1 MNSPVVFSGFKL
13 LIDFGVPMDDIV
25 ATLPYVLPLL
35 FFATILILYQR
46 HLPQDAFKRNL
57 LVLFSILS
65 YIASLGMVLYAASGD
80 LYAPSGAPWVFGSY
94 DSFIAGLQALTNFIF
109 NSTGTSILYIIVL
122 AILFAVFTYFV
133 ITPPEPDLAG
143 LREDLKLTR
152 EVAQLG
158 KQAIFKLEGE
168 NKKLNEFI
176 TEKEEALA
184 SLEGEL
190 ETIKADFGEREAAL
204 KEKED
209 RLAGKI
215 APSKIESELEA
226 QIKERDESIEALQVE
241 IADLRLLLEN
251 AESKAATVVEPAPST
266 TPAPAADDTRV
277 KELEA
282 QIQSFKTKWEDLS
295 RRSETAQQVS
305 DSVVS
310 DLVELI
316 SQVENSKRDDS
327 AKATIVQLIEGLGR
341 SMTRVARE
349 AGEPQFNEPKVEMI
363 GAILMVNEIVDA
375 IKKMVRQS

>member
-1 MNSPVVFSGFKL
+1 MNSPAVISGFEL
-13 LIDFGVPMDDIV
+13 LVDFGVPMDDIV

-35 FFATILILYQR
+35 FFATILLLYQR
-46 HLPQDAFKRNL
+46 HLPQDELKRNL
-57 LVLFSILS
+57 MVLFSILS
-65 YIASLGMVLYAASGD
+65 FLLATGLVVYAASGA
-80 LYAPSGAPWVFGSY
+80 LWWEFGSY
-94 DSFIAGLQALTNFIF
+94 VRFTSILQTVTNFIF
-109 NSTGTSILYIIVL
+109 NSTVTSILYVL
-122 AILFAVFTYFV
+122 TVAILFAVFAYFV

-143 LREDLKLTR
+143 LREDLKLTK

-158 KQAIFKLEGE
+158 KQAIFKLESE

-176 TEKEEALA
+176 TEKEEVLA

-190 ETIKADFGEREAAL
+190 ETIKAEVAEREVSL
-204 KEKED
+204 KEKEE

-215 APSKIESELEA
+215 APSKIEAELQT
-226 QIKERDESIEALQVE
+226 QIQERDESIEALQVE

-251 AESKAATVVEPAPST
+251 AESKTAEVVKPIPPPT
-266 TPAPAADDTRV
+266 QVPDVDDARI
-277 KELEA
+277 KELEV
-282 QIQSFKTKWEDLS
+282 QIQSFQAKWEDLN

-305 DSVVS
+305 DSVIS

-349 AGEPQFNEPKVEMI
+349 AGEPQFNEPKIEMI
-363 GAILMVNEIVDA
+363 GAILMVNELVDA
-375 IKKMVRQS
+375 IKKMVRQSS

>member
-1 MNSPVVFSGFKL
+1 
-13 LIDFGVPMDDIV
+13 MDDIV

-46 HLPQDAFKRNL
+46 HLPQDEPKRNL
-57 LVLFSILS
+57 TVLFSIIS
-65 YIASLGMVLYAASGD
+65 YILSIGMVLYAASGA
-80 LYAPSGAPWVFGSY
+80 LSWSLGSY
-94 DSFIAGLQALTNFIF
+94 QDFIAGLQALTTFIF
-109 NSTGTSILYIIVL
+109 NSTGTSILYIIVVE
-122 AILFAVFTYFV
+122 ILFAVFTYFV

-190 ETIKADFGEREAAL
+190 ETIKADIGEREAAL

-215 APSKIESELEA
+215 APSKIESELKA
-226 QIKERDESIEALQVE
+226 QIKERDESIESLQVE

-251 AESKAATVVEPAPST
+251 AESKATSVVEPAPPK
-266 TPAPAADDTRV
+266 TPAPVVDGARL

-282 QIQSFKTKWEDLS
+282 QVQSFKTKWEDLS

-305 DSVVS
+305 DSVIS

-316 SQVENSKRDDS
+316 SQVESSKRDES

-349 AGEPQFNEPKVEMI
+349 ADESQVKEPKVEMI

-375 IKKMVRQS
+375 IKKMVRQSS